1 MVEKV
6 NNNLVPEQFRG
17 AANDLQEER
26 NVDTDARAI
35 LVYERAVSRLFNPA
49 CWKDIAGEL
58 GVEFCQMDPNGRP
71 LEGMLED
78 GDFIRI
84 DLPGPGPGAGEGYDW
99 VQVTLIEKDEHVG
112 RSTKRA
118 ALQVMTAPE
127 PGTSESEAAH
137 FFEKGATSTFMVER
151 EGSVVRSRYFGR
163 NEVSNNKTDDA
174 GDNVRNSIVSSAAKL
189 GVSRIQWNSLL
200 KGLLCDS

>member
-1 MVEKV
+1 MAEKIKS
-6 NNNLVPEQFRG
+6 NRVPEQFRG

-26 NVDTDARAI
+26 KADTDARAI
-35 LVYERAVSRLFNPA
+35 LVYERAVSRLLNPA
-49 CWKDIAGEL
+49 CWKDVAGEL
-58 GVEFCQMDPNGRP
+58 GVEFCQMDANGRP
-71 LEGMLED
+71 LEGMLEE

-99 VQVTLIEKDEHVG
+99 VQVILVEKDEDA
-112 RSTKRA
+112 RSSVKRA
-118 ALQVMTAPE
+118 ALQVMSAPE
-127 PGTSESEAAH
+127 PGTSDPEAAH
-137 FFEKGATSTFMVER
+137 FFERGATSTFMLER

-163 NEVSNNKTDDA
+163 NEVSNDKTDDA

-189 GVSRIQWNSLL
+189 GISRIQWNSLL